1 MKRFLPVSIH
11 VHGRDSRIYAK
22 NKAGRKRYYKPEE
35 TKDLLKTGGSV
46 FGLKDHYQ
54 RFKNFFSLLK
64 NTVVGHGGRRVKDKT
79 KLSKNRK
86 IGAQLAEA
94 AYSKKAPQNFRVYRR
109 ERNGHYTI
117 FRQDT
122 KPRQQE
128 RYTIAYRG
136 TRPTSGSDLYQDLN
150 LALGKTV
157 PRAKQ
162 LSPEID
168 QFLSNHKNAIVSMAG
183 HSLGSNI
190 ALDHFTKFK
199 SKHRNLKNAYLYA
212 LPGTP
217 MSVGQQHAATK
228 KALSDKRVE
237 VTVKN
242 GDPVSIGLAD
252 FKPKNLVTLTN
263 DSGLPI
269 SIRNHGTKNFA
280 D

>member
-11 VHGRDSRIYAK
+11 VHGRHSRIYAK

-122 KPRQQE
+122 KHDNRSA
-128 RYTIAYRG
+128 TLS
-136 TRPTSGSDLYQDLN
+136 PTGEQDLP
-150 LALGKTV
+150 AEK
-157 PRAKQ
+157 PC
-162 LSPEID
+162 
-168 QFLSNHKNAIVSMAG
+168 
-183 HSLGSNI
+183 
-190 ALDHFTKFK
+190 
-199 SKHRNLKNAYLYA
+199 
-212 LPGTP
+212 PG
-217 MSVGQQHAATK
+217 Q
-228 KALSDKRVE
+228 
-237 VTVKN
+237 N
-242 GDPVSIGLAD
+242 
-252 FKPKNLVTLTN
+252 NLVLKST
-263 DSGLPI
+263 SFPAI
-269 SIRNHGTKNFA
+269 IRMPSSPWRDTR
-280 D
+280 